1 MEIGERP
8 RDIETSDSVR
18 EGRMSNGARDKADV
32 DLFSQYFELI
42 WVKRFSDLVV
52 LLSRPGEVVNVM
64 SACKGVSL

>member
-1 MEIGERP
+1 MER
-8 RDIETSDSVR
+8 
-18 EGRMSNGARDKADV
+18 GARDKADM

-42 WVKRFSDLVV
+42 SLKRFSDLVV